1 MASTTLI
8 AKLIGDAKSM
18 VNAFNEGEKSAA
30 ALGKVGKAA
39 GVGLAAMGAASTAAF
54 AVSINKA
61 MDFESAISSIGAVS
75 QATDK
80 EMQGLNDTA
89 LRLGRETKFGAMDA
103 AAAMETL
110 AANGISAKDIMG
122 GAADAAAQLAAAGG
136 TDIVS
141 AADTASTAMT
151 VWNLKTK
158 DLTDVVN
165 RLAGAANVSRFGVED
180 MSMAIA
186 QGGGAAA
193 SGGVEFKDFATAI
206 AAIAPSFAS
215 GSDAGTSFKTF
226 VARLAADTKPARK
239 AMAEL
244 GLSTK
249 ESANHFFD
257 AQGNLKSMAEITDL
271 LHNSTK
277 NLDEL
282 QKARLLGDIFG
293 TDAIR
298 TAAALSGKTGKEFAA
313 MSDQMRD
320 TSALELA
327 KKRMDNAA
335 GSMEQLKGAI
345 EVVQISVGQKFLP
358 VVKAVA
364 DFAANVLPK
373 IPTPVIVAV
382 GALTVLIGVLAS
394 LALVI
399 GPIITIAPLLGI
411 AFTAMLGPVGLVI
424 AAIAAVIAIGVLLYK
439 NWDTIK
445 AKAHEFGLGGLV
457 TAVEAVAGAFK
468 LAWEWAGKFIEMI
481 GKIPGGTEAAKAGV
495 GGAVKGLIGG
505 IPVIGPAINAALG
518 AGSIANMI
526 AGKRANGGP
535 VSAGSSYLV
544 GERGAEVFTPN
555 TSGRITANGGGNTFV
570 FNIETMIGDDAAAQ
584 QIIRRAL
591 TALDLRGVGGR

>member
-1 MASTTLI
+1 MASTTLL
-8 AKLIGDAKSM
+8 AKLVGDAKSM
-18 VNAFNEGEKSAA
+18 TAAFSQGEKAAVALDKAGKTAGIALAA
-30 ALGKVGKAA
+30 AGTAAA
-39 GVGLAAMGAASTAAF
+39 GVF

-75 QATDK
+75 GATDK
-80 EMQGLNDTA
+80 ELKGLNDTA

-151 VWNLKTK
+151 VWKLKTA

-226 VARLAADTKPARK
+226 VARLTADTKPAKK
-239 AMAEL
+239 AMAAL

-249 ESANHFFD
+249 ETANKFFD
-257 AQGNLKSMAEITDL
+257 AKGNLKSMTEITDL
-271 LHNSTK
+271 LHDSTK

-282 QKARLLGDIFG
+282 QKSRLLGDIFG

-298 TAAALSGKTGKEFAA
+298 TAAALSGMTGSEFVN
-313 MSDQMRD
+313 MSDKMRD

-327 KKRMDNAA
+327 KKRMDNAKGA
-335 GSMEQLKGAI
+335 MEQLTGAI
-345 EVVQISVGQKFLP
+345 EVMQISVGQKFLP
-358 VVKAVA
+358 VIKDVA
-364 DFAANVLPK
+364 NFMATTLPK
-373 IPTPVIVAV
+373 IPTEVIVVV
-382 GALTVLIGVLAS
+382 GALVVLVGVLATLG
-394 LALVI
+394 LAI
-399 GPIITIAPLLGI
+399 TPIVALAPLMGA
-411 AFTAMLGPVGLVI
+411 AFAVMLGPVGLVV
-424 AAIAAVIAIGVLLYK
+424 AAIAALIAIGVLLWK
-439 NWDTIK
+439 NWDTVK
-445 AKAHEFGLGGLV
+445 AKADEMGFGNIIRGI
-457 TAVEAVAGAFK
+457 EAVAGAFK
-468 LAWEWAGKFIEMI
+468 WAWEQGTKMLGVLGEVDARNSKGEQVKVKNVAGESLVNSIPILNLFNQIGKF
-481 GKIPGGTEAAKAGV
+481 GGG
-495 GGAVKGLIGG
+495 
-505 IPVIGPAINAALG
+505 
-518 AGSIANMI
+518 
-526 AGKRANGGP
+526 RANGGP
-535 VSAGSSYLV
+535 VSGGTSYLV
-544 GERGAEVFTPN
+544 GERGPELFTPSS
-555 TSGRITANGGGNTFV
+555 SGRIGGMGGGTVVNITVDGFV
-570 FNIETMIGDDAAAQ
+570 LGSSAE
-584 QIIRRAL
+584 L
-591 TALDLRGVGGR
+591 TALVQRALNDARVRFGGAGY

>member
-8 AKLIGDAKSM
+8 AKLVGDAKSM
-18 VNAFNEGEKSAA
+18 TAAFNQGEKAA
-30 ALGKVGKAA
+30 GQLGKVGKQAA
-39 GVGLAAMGAASTAAF
+39 VGIAALGGAAVAGF

-75 QATDK
+75 GATDK
-80 EMQGLNDTA
+80 EMKGLNDTA

-151 VWNLKTK
+151 VWKLKTS

-226 VARLAADTKPARK
+226 VARLTADTKPARK
-239 AMAEL
+239 AMTEL

-249 ESANHFFD
+249 ESANRFFD
-257 AQGNLKSMAEITDL
+257 AKGQLKSMTEITDL
-271 LHNSTK
+271 LHDSTK

-298 TAAALSGKTGKEFAA
+298 TAAALSQMTGSEFVN
-313 MSDQMRD
+313 MSDKMRD
-320 TSALELA
+320 TSSLELA
-327 KKRMDNAA
+327 KKRMDNAK
-335 GSMEQLKGAI
+335 GSMEQMNGAI
-345 EVVQISVGQKFLP
+345 EVLQISVGQKFLP
-358 VVKAVA
+358 VVKRLA
-364 DFAANVLPK
+364 DFAADTLPK
-373 IPTPVIVAV
+373 IPTEAIIVVGAIVALV
-382 GALTVLIGVLAS
+382 GVFATLGFVLAPLITVAGALGVSIGAVLLPVLGV
-394 LALVI
+394 
-399 GPIITIAPLLGI
+399 T
-411 AFTAMLGPVGLVI
+411 
-424 AAIAAVIAIGVLLYK
+424 AAIVALIAIGVLLWK
-439 NWDTIK
+439 NWDTVK
-445 AKAHEFGLGGLV
+445 AKADALGFGNLIAGIELV
-457 TAVEAVAGAFK
+457 AKAFGF
-468 LAWEWAGKFIEMI
+468 AWEQGSKLLGVLGEVDARNSKGEKTNVKGVVGESLLNVIPILSAFNQIGKF
-481 GKIPGGTEAAKAGV
+481 GGG
-495 GGAVKGLIGG
+495 
-505 IPVIGPAINAALG
+505 
-518 AGSIANMI
+518 
-526 AGKRANGGP
+526 RAMGGP
-535 VSAGSSYLV
+535 VSGGTSYLV
-544 GERGAEVFTPN
+544 GERGPELFTPGA
-555 TSGRITANGGGNTFV
+555 SGRIGGGGNVYITVEGNVMDGADFV
-570 FNIETMIGDDAAAQ
+570 RLVQ
-584 QIIRRAL
+584 QAL
-591 TALDLRGVGGR
+591 STGKLRFGGAGY